1 MDLFSASV
9 TVTGQIFYYYR
20 INFQAGGRKVA
31 SIKYVDKKLNNL
43 TDDKMKQIA
52 KLVSEINYGSIT
64 LIIQDGVLVQIDK
77 NEKIRIR

>member
-1 MDLFSASV
+1 M
-9 TVTGQIFYYYR
+9 
-20 INFQAGGRKVA
+20 
-31 SIKYVDKKLNNL
+31 KYVDKKLNNL